1 MPDPLESL
9 TPVESEVFVATFSSE
24 GMVHFRNEA
33 WISVFGETAHPWARC
48 SADDQTLAIDSV
60 REAGRGSLVTR
71 RLFMVH
77 LPDRDEPLPVLLHFL
92 PVHLAAS
99 GQRPEMR
106 AVTVVGEALAEP
118 STWTASQTQRHRM
131 ETLGRMTMGIA
142 HDFNNLL
149 SSVLGHIELLK
160 SAPPGEVPPALLTEH
175 LNPIEQAALDGAAL
189 VGKIQQYIRQEKETV
204 FEPLDLPT
212 LIRDA
217 TVLTKPYW
225 YNDPRRRGIAIDLA
239 LDLAPV
245 PPIMGA
251 AAELRDVLVNLI
263 LNAVHAM
270 PRGGSIRFETR
281 DEGVRGV
288 VLRITDTGTGMTE
301 NVRARI
307 FEPLFTTKGKRG
319 TGMGLAVSYGII
331 QEHDASIEVA
341 SEPGVGST
349 FTLTFPP
356 AETAEAAPAPEAE
369 TPPARRARILIV
381 DDERG
386 VRTVLCKMLALR
398 GHTAVEA
405 ASGAEALALV
415 ERETFDL
422 VFTDQGMPEMS
433 GRQLAGALRRR
444 FPELPIVLITGDTE
458 AGAPDD
464 HVNLVLGKP
473 FKLQHL
479 DFAVRQL
486 LG

>member
-1 MPDPLESL
+1 MPDPLETL
-9 TPVESEVFVATFSSE
+9 TPIEPELFVATFSPE
-24 GMVHFRNEA
+24 GEALFRNEA
-33 WISVFGETAHPWARC
+33 WGSIFGEEENPWARFIPE
-48 SADDQTLAIDSV
+48 DRTLAGGCV
-60 REAGRGSLVTR
+60 REAGRGSLVTNQ
-71 RLFMVH
+71 LFLAH

-92 PVHLAAS
+92 PVHTRET
-99 GQRPEMR
+99 GGTPQVR
-106 AVTVVGEALAEP
+106 AVTVMGEALAEP
-118 STWTASQTQRHRM
+118 NTWTPSQTQRHRM

-160 SAPPGEVPPALLTEH
+160 SAPPGKVPPALLREH

-189 VGKIQQYIRQEKETV
+189 VSKIQQYIRQEKETV

-225 YNDPRRRGIAIDLA
+225 YNDPRRRGIAIDLD

-281 DEGVRGV
+281 DEGARGV
-288 VLRITDTGTGMTE
+288 VLRITDSGTGMTE
-301 NVRARI
+301 NVRAHI

-331 QEHDASIEVA
+331 QEHDGSIEVA
-341 SEPGVGST
+341 SEPGVGTT

-356 AETAEAAPAPEAE
+356 AETAPAAPAPEAE
-369 TPPARRARILIV
+369 TPSERHARILVV

-405 ASGAEALALV
+405 ASGAEALALI
-415 ERETFDL
+415 EREAFDL

-433 GRQLAGALRRR
+433 GRQLARALRRR
-444 FPELPIVLITGDTE
+444 VPDLPIVLITGDTE
-458 AGAPDD
+458 AGAPDE

-473 FKLQHL
+473 FKLEHL
-479 DFAVRQL
+479 DDAVRRL
-486 LG
+486 LD